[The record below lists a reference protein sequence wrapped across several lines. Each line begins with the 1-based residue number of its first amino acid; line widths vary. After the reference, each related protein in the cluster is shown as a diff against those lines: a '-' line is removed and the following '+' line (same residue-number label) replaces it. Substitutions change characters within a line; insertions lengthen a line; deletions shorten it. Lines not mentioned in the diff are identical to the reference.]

1 MQCGLEG
8 KKIERDKKPGID
20 SCEILSLSQ
29 ERTEIGSLA
38 LLSGSRVRVVLV
50 DTIPVPYTVLTP
62 DPPYVTYSSHRHH
75 EKSVISRVSR

>member
-1 MQCGLEG
+1 MEG
-8 KKIERDKKPGID
+8 KKIERDKKPGSD

-75 EKSVISRVSR
+75 EKSVIGRVSR